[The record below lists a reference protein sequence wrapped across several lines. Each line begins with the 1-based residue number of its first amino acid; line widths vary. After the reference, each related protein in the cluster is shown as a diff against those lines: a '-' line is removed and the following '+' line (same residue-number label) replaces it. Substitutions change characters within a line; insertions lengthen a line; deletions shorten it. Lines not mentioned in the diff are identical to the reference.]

1 MFANHQ
7 FVLRFCRKPN
17 FQLDTI
23 IYKSSL
29 LIASARAL
37 LTRRKCKY
45 ASRNVLYSISM
56 SKLKN
61 SKKYNRPNIETLQPP
76 SASDTGHGGK
86 PRYQQLDNNR
96 QGLPSIQTKTSVTLS
111 SCTRLLVWKITSEQI
126 GNIDS
131 ENLKSSREE
140 TSCAKHN
147 IENNFAE
154 TFLAESLQF
163 QSQTIF
169 LFHYQFYNK

>member
-1 MFANHQ
+1 MIINKVSPPEMDECLLR
-7 FVLRFCRKPN
+7 VLRMFVHHQLVQRFYRKPN
-17 FQLDTI
+17 FQLDTT

-76 SASDTGHGGK
+76 SASDTGHRGK
-86 PRYQQLDNNR
+86 PRYQQLDNITTDMVCLLSR
-96 QGLPSIQTKTSVTLS
+96 QRPVLSHSVVMHQA
-111 SCTRLLVWKITSEQI
+111 SCVEK
-126 GNIDS
+126 
-131 ENLKSSREE
+131 
-140 TSCAKHN
+140 
-147 IENNFAE
+147 
-154 TFLAESLQF
+154 
-163 QSQTIF
+163 
-169 LFHYQFYNK
+169 